1 MKGRLI
7 LGLLSL
13 FMIFIT
19 SPCRERID
27 AGHEGI
33 HKKIARDY
41 TFAFREEHSIHY
53 MQIVVN
59 ERYEY

>member
-1 MKGRLI
+1 MPGTSYFPRC
-7 LGLLSL
+7 SL
-13 FMIFIT
+13 
-19 SPCRERID
+19 D